1 MLALVLALGL
11 GLAGGL
17 NLHRFVDLEET
28 GTLLLHGLQSSYR
41 WARKEVGTRIAS
53 LTKQPVTVAQANSPS
68 AGVGQPARTEPQTAD
83 IVDRIINDLS
93 GRVDQIRAA
102 NESAAR
108 GLNEGFERLRITADQ
123 SQREVIANLAR
134 LNERLDRIERQ
145 SAAGTVPMVTPAP
158 TQPVVQSSAPPPSNA
173 SVQPLQQPTP
183 DTNAKPNSKQASTSV
198 TKPRADARG
207 IAAWT
212 VREARIGRALL
223 NGPRGLLE
231 VRLGDNIP
239 GIGRVEAILRSGR
252 RWVVATTLG
261 VITPE

>member
-1 MLALVLALGL
+1 MPDSSTLDQLSSPLPTPPRRKRRMLALILALTL

-17 NLHRFVDLEET
+17 NLHRFVDIEET
-28 GTLLLHGLQSSYR
+28 GTLLFHGLQSSYR

-68 AGVGQPARTEPQTAD
+68 AGVSQPARTEPQTAD
-83 IVDRIINDLS
+83 IVDRMINDLS

-134 LNERLDRIERQ
+134 LGERLDRIERQ
-145 SAAGTVPMVTPAP
+145 SAAGMVPMVTQAP
-158 TQPVVQSSAPPPSNA
+158 TQPVVQSSAPPPAQSSASA
-173 SVQPLQQPTP
+173 SVKPLQQPTP
-183 DTNAKPNSKQASTSV
+183 DTKARVNSKQASTSV

-207 IAAWT
+207 IAAW
-212 VREARIGRALL
+212 
-223 NGPRGLLE
+223 
-231 VRLGDNIP
+231 
-239 GIGRVEAILRSGR
+239 
-252 RWVVATTLG
+252 
-261 VITPE
+261 

>member
-1 MLALVLALGL
+1 
-11 GLAGGL
+11 LAGGL
-17 NLHRFVDLEET
+17 NLHRFVDLDQT

-68 AGVGQPARTEPQTAD
+68 AGVSQPARTEPQTAD

-134 LNERLDRIERQ
+134 LSERLDRIERQ
-145 SAAGTVPMVTPAP
+145 SAAGMVPMVTPAP
-158 TQPVVQSSAPPPSNA
+158 TQPVVQSSAPPPAQSTANA
-173 SVQPLQQPTP
+173 ALKPLQQPTP
-183 DTNAKPNSKQASTSV
+183 DTQAKPNSKQASTSV

-223 NGPRGLLE
+223 KGPRGLLE